1 MLPIAGAVS
10 AGAPDLGVAAHYG
23 DPMREQRMLSAGRAF
38 VDLSNLG
45 IIAVTGSARL
55 SWLDTLSSQRVNAL
69 IPGESAEFLLLD
81 PNGRVLHSAGLF
93 DDGATAYLITEGDHR
108 DPLAAFLES
117 MRFMLDV
124 AVSVREDLVTLG
136 AVRRDPAFAALS
148 QLAIDSGH
156 LVGVWNDPWPAVTTG
171 GTRYAFIDQHPGEL
185 TPFTSFVLEADGL
198 DEFVAAA
205 RAAGFVPA
213 GSWAMEALRVAAWR
227 PRLDREVDD
236 KSLPHELDWLR
247 TAVHLNKGCYRGQE
261 GVARTFMM
269 GRPPRRLVML
279 HLDGSEHVTPE
290 VGAAVVL
297 EGRTVGRITSVARH
311 FELGPVALAVL
322 KRSVPPDVDLQVESR
337 EIGVLAASQ
346 ETIVAPDGHGEG
358 RPEPRGPL
366 ASGLRRRTL

>member
-1 MLPIAGAVS
+1 MLPLQGAVS
-10 AGAPDLGVAAHYG
+10 AGAPDAGVAAHYG
-23 DPMREQRMLSAGRAF
+23 DPMREQRLLSAGRAF
-38 VDLSNLG
+38 VDLSNYG
-45 IIAVTGSARL
+45 VIAVTGTARL
-55 SWLDTLSSQRVNAL
+55 SWLDTLSSQRVNQL
-69 IPGESAEFLLLD
+69 NVGESAEFLLLD
-81 PNGRVLHSAGLF
+81 PNGRILHSAAMF
-93 DDGATAYLITEGDHR
+93 DDGSTAYLVTEGGHR
-108 DPLAAFLES
+108 DSLAAFLES

-124 AVSVREDLVTLG
+124 AVHVRDDLVTVG
-136 AVRRDPAFAALS
+136 AVRRDPGFATLS
-148 QLAIDSGH
+148 ELASDSES
-156 LVGVWNDPWPAVTTG
+156 LVGIWNDPWPGVVTG
-171 GTRYAFIDQHPGEL
+171 GTRYAFADQHPGEL
-185 TPFTSFVLEADGL
+185 TPFAYLVLEASAL
-198 DEFVAAA
+198 DRFVAAA
-205 RAAGFVPA
+205 LAAGFVAA
-213 GSWAMEALRVAAWR
+213 GTWALEALRVAAWR

-322 KRSVPPDVDLQVESR
+322 KRSVPHDVDLQVESR

-358 RPEPRGPL
+358 RPEQRGPL
-366 ASGLRRRTL
+366 AQGLRRRTI